1 MNNATKLLLSRCSAA
16 AILIALAQPAY
27 AQMPSSTG
35 SGTGDT
41 SAQSAREATTA
52 SPDLPGAAAANTPT
66 PKTAE
71 VANDGTQLQEIV
83 VTAQRR
89 AQNLQRIPISV
100 AAVSGAD
107 LETRGIEAVTDLG
120 SSVSG
125 LVFQRINGIVLP
137 FLRGVGN
144 TGNAAGN
151 EASVATYV
159 DGVYYPR
166 PISSF
171 FDLKNVER
179 VEVLKGP
186 QGTLFGRNS
195 TGGVINII
203 TRDPS
208 HDFGLSASAAYGRFN
223 SVQGDAYI
231 TGGLSDTVAM
241 DLSVS
246 AKTGDGFG
254 NNIATGGRFGYEDSV
269 LVRSKLLWTPGA
281 DTRITLS
288 GFYSGSKQSS
298 QRASFPGYSSK
309 SFLTGTILPSNS
321 ISFYDGTDDSASRD
335 IFKVYGTTLRVEQS
349 LSFAKLISI
358 SAYTKIHE
366 NSIYDVD
373 FLPQNDAVAQGIGP
387 VTVFTQE
394 LQLVNAPGSSFDW
407 IIGAYYYNNKTAY
420 TSLTFKGPLFAFT
433 GGDINSPAQQ
443 KINSLAGFA
452 QATVEVLP
460 KLKLT
465 GGIRYTHDDLRGSGQ
480 FQLLGPPATPLATLV
495 PDGHDKIGKIT
506 FKAALDYQLS
516 SDVLGYA
523 SFSRGYKSGNFNL
536 LTYGSATPTKPETI
550 DAYEVGVKSELF
562 DRHVRLNGA
571 VFYYKIANP
580 QVALIKG
587 QTIFFSNAGGSE
599 VKGAEIDAQFAIA
612 RGFSA
617 RAGATYLDSK
627 YTNYLGAPASIP
639 DNVNGGS
646 VPVAGGI
653 DAAGNRTPLASKLT
667 FNVGADYTIETPSG
681 DFTLTADWYHN
692 GGYFFEPD
700 NLLHQPS
707 FELVNA
713 QLRWKIND
721 HYGVRVFGRNLL
733 GEKIIAGAASYQG
746 PTGFAYVPSPPRT
759 WGIAVDVDF

>member
-1 MNNATKLLLSRCSAA
+1 MIRTMKLLLAGCSATM
-16 AILIALAQPAY
+16 ISVALAGPGY
-27 AQMPSSTG
+27 AQTAPTT
-35 SGTGDT
+35 GTGTSDT
-41 SAQSAREATTA
+41 SAQSAPEATSA
-52 SPDLPGAAAANTPT
+52 SPDRPQTS
-66 PKTAE
+66 AE
-71 VANDGTQLQEIV
+71 VASEGTQLQDIV
-83 VTAQRR
+83 VTAQKR
-89 AQNLQRIPISV
+89 AQNLQVVPISV
-100 AAVSGAD
+100 AAISGAA

-120 SSVSG
+120 TSVSG

-208 HDFGLSASAAYGRFN
+208 HEPALSASVSYGRFN

-231 TGGLSDTVAM
+231 TGGLTDTLAI

-254 NNIATGGRFGYEDSV
+254 RNIATGARYGYEDSV
-269 LVRSKLLWTPGA
+269 LVRSKLLWTPSSA
-281 DTRITLS
+281 TKISLT

-298 QRASFPGYSSK
+298 QRASFPGYPSK
-309 SFLTGTILPSNS
+309 SFLTGTLLRPET
-321 ISFYDGTDDSASRD
+321 ISFYDGTDDSNSRN
-335 IFKVYGTTLRVEQS
+335 IFKVYGGTLRIEQD
-349 LSFAKLISI
+349 LSFAKLTSI
-358 SAYTKIHE
+358 SAYTHSDE

-387 VTVFTQE
+387 VKVFTQE
-394 LQLVNAPGSSFDW
+394 VQLSNGPGSPFDW
-407 IIGAYYYNNKTAY
+407 IVGAYYYNNKTAY

-433 GGDINSPAQQ
+433 GGDFNSPAQQ
-443 KINSLAGFA
+443 KIDSIAGFA
-452 QATVEVLP
+452 QATVELLP

-465 GGIRYTHDDLRGSGQ
+465 GGIRYTHDDLKGSGQ

-495 PDGHDKIGKIT
+495 PDGHDTIGKFT
-506 FKAALDYQLS
+506 FKAALDYQFTA
-516 SDVLGYA
+516 DVLGYA

-536 LTYGSATPTKPETI
+536 LTYGSNTPTKPETI
-550 DAYEVGVKSELF
+550 DAYEVGIKSELF
-562 DRHVRLNGA
+562 DRRVRLNGA
-571 VFYYKIANP
+571 AFYYKIANP

-587 QTIFFSNAGGSE
+587 QTIFFSNAGGSD
-599 VKGAEIDAQFAIA
+599 VKGAEIDAEFAIA
-612 RGFSA
+612 RGFTT

-627 YTNYLGAPASIP
+627 YTDYLGAPASIP
-639 DNVNGGS
+639 DPVNGGS
-646 VPVAGGI
+646 IPIAGGI
-653 DAAGNRTPLASKLT
+653 NAKGNRTPLAAKFT
-667 FNVGADYTIETPSG
+667 FNVGGDYTIETSAG

-692 GGYFFEPD
+692 SGYFFEPD
-700 NLLHQPS
+700 NLLRQS
-707 FELVNA
+707 SYELVNA
-713 QLRWKIND
+713 QLRWKINKN
-721 HYGVRVFGRNLL
+721 YGLRVFGRNLVD
-733 GEKIIAGAASYQG
+733 ERIIAGAASYQG
-746 PTGFAYVPSPPRT
+746 PTGFAYVPAPPRT
-759 WGIAVDVDF
+759 WGVALDVDF